1 MQRIVGNILKF
12 MSIIGFLCAFAGL
25 YAEDKP
31 IPPQVRVE
39 VKALEWTTARSLDYG
54 FTVLYTRDSGSGAII
69 DAGDLTLPSQAAL
82 DLGLRAF
89 LDGISISQGD
99 FQVIIEALEQVG
111 NVKVISEPTI
121 VCRVEKLTEKD
132 KYTAE
137 VKTGSKVPY
146 EAAQTVGVSLAE
158 VTRFRDV
165 GVNLRI
171 GVERIIDNEYVQM
184 NVYNSVTNLAG
195 YISVGKNSDGDPM
208 SVPEIYTR
216 TIQNTVIVKD
226 DTILISGVLK
236 TSSDMLK
243 QRGIPWISNIPII
256 GFFLRDKSEGE
267 KSHELL
273 FLIRPRIMKE
283 YARCLAPEN

>member
-1 MQRIVGNILKF
+1 MQRITGNIVKLITI
-12 MSIIGFLCAFAGL
+12 SAFLCSCLAL
-25 YAEDKP
+25 HAEDKP
-31 IPPQVRVE
+31 VPPQVRVE

-54 FTVLYTRDSGSGAII
+54 FTVLYTRDAGSGAII

-121 VCRVEKLTEKD
+121 VCRVEKLSEKVP
-132 KYTAE
+132 YTAE

-146 EAAQTVGVSLAE
+146 EAAQTVGVTLAE

-165 GVNLRI
+165 GVNLRV

-184 NVYNSVTNLAG
+184 NIYTSVTNLAG
-195 YISVGKNSDGDPM
+195 YISVGKNSEGDPM

-226 DTILISGVLK
+226 QNILISGVLK

-243 QRGIPWISNIPII
+243 QRGVPWISNIPLI
-256 GFFLRDKSEGE
+256 GFFFKNKSEEE

-283 YARCLAPEN
+283 YARCLNADN